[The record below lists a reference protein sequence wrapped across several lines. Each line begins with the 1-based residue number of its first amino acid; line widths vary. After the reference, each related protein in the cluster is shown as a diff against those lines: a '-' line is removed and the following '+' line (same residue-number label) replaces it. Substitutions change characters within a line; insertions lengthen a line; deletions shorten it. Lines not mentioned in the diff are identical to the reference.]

1 MRQPLKV
8 PVVIDND
15 TQEVLGRPKSWKSDQ
30 GKFTLEITSGSEFA
44 SNFAEA
50 LDCTTNFA
58 EPMFANNLV
67 YSSDKIVQHFT
78 ESLCIL
84 LGCKNGGLA
93 DKAPKGKKVY
103 LAQAE
108 HLNVDHAVKLL
119 HKQLKTQV
127 SFRRKTVRFTE
138 VNIQHKFNYRVKVK
152 LYLEN

>member
-8 PVVIDND
+8 PVVIDNN

-44 SNFAEA
+44 SNFAEP
-50 LDCTTNFA
+50 LDLYSFT

-78 ESLCIL
+78 ESLCSL

-108 HLNVDHAVKLL
+108 HVSIDHAVKLL

-152 LYLEN
+152 LYLED